1 MNPSRSAAR
10 LSGARLGV
18 GRFATLRRLVVLGVL
33 LALTAVLVPP
43 ATVRDTPMTLVKVRT
58 ADGVD
63 HPRDVIWILC
73 LGSDARPG
81 QRVTGTRADA
91 IQLVGLNLRTGA
103 ATDIGIPRDSYVTI
117 PGHGRNKINA
127 AMYFG
132 GPKLMARAVGSMV
145 GVRPDYVF
153 TTGFVGFRHMVD
165 AIGGVTVHSKFAFS
179 DPVRPKGYHR
189 GKNHLSGFQALI
201 FGRVRH
207 PLPRGDFDRSANQQ
221 ELLRSILRQVRAHR
235 RDPGFMERGLLS
247 AVRNMNTNLRPSE
260 LYQLAQGAA
269 GIDPR
274 RFRACVV
281 QGGTGYA
288 GSASVVF
295 PNMSQARRLGRDAR
309 RDATLNHGC

>member
-1 MNPSRSAAR
+1 MD
-10 LSGARLGV
+10 LSTSV
-18 GRFATLRRLVVLGVL
+18 SRFATVRRVLVLGVL

-43 ATVRDTPMTLVKVRT
+43 PTVREAPMSLVKVQT

-63 HPRDVIWILC
+63 HGRDVVWILC

-81 QRVTGTRADA
+81 QQVTRTRADA

-103 ATDIGIPRDSYVTI
+103 ATDIGIPRDSFVPI

-132 GPKLMARAVGSMV
+132 GPKAMAAAVANLV

-153 TTGFVGFRHMVD
+153 TAGFLGFRHMVD
-165 AIGGVTVHSKFAFS
+165 AIGGVTVNSRFAFS
-179 DPVRPKGYHR
+179 DPVRPRGYR
-189 GKNHLSGFQALI
+189 KGKNHLNGFQALI

-221 ELLRSILRQVRAHR
+221 ELLRSILRDVRAR
-235 RDPGFMERGLLS
+235 QDRPGFMERGVLS
-247 AVRNMNTNLRPSE
+247 AVQNLNTNLRPAE
-260 LYQLAQGAA
+260 LFRLAQAA
-269 GIDPR
+269 VAIRPT
-274 RFRACVV
+274 RFRGCVV
-281 QGGTGYA
+281 QGSTGYV

-295 PNMSQARRLGRDAR
+295 PNVAQARRLGRDAR
-309 RDATLNHGC
+309 NDATLDHGC